1 MEEDGQDH
9 AQVEDDVLRQKEFRR
24 GGGIDLGQFMIQEP
38 ENESIVEEAV
48 LEKETDEAV
57 GEIASLFSS
66 EDDQT
71 NEPGAIK
78 RDGTVDEAAAPDSVT
93 DMAVHGER
101 RLGYGLLAG
110 MVLVWS
116 VLGWVVGTALPP
128 LLGGPLLIIMGL
140 SGLWAGEKWIPNPTM
155 HLLGVTWVI
164 ISMKILYGF
173 ALDVHHWGWL
183 DASPLGADLSLGIF
197 LLTLIGFN
205 ILIAQRHDDDA
216 IAAQA
221 TLVLL
226 ALGSAT
232 GALYDE
238 LGVAGMILLG
248 TLSMHGLA
256 LHRKSGN
263 LASLG
268 IAVSYLWIGLHAFS
282 NDWTIASIKIV
293 SFDDD
298 LLLFMLMFAVTATNA
313 VMATQFHKADN
324 WFSAAAKALGLGK
337 PGLWAI
343 SVGLGMIGAL
353 LSIAANRDETGYAL
367 AQLLLLMSAF
377 GGSYLAV
384 RGVEW
389 KRLAPFILF
398 PAPFLLILVILLNLE
413 VFTINIANLNAYSIY
428 AILTALLTSVA
439 LLRNQ
444 QAVSDHVL
452 WIGGIIIVILLTI
465 LIPAENDG
473 WRLLA
478 SQATVWLGLA
488 WLGVQRQSPSIS
500 GVAVLMPWV
509 WLLMFATD
517 VESRMFSNDFIPVI
531 LDEQHVATWML
542 LLIVQ
547 QLYVNLSQ
555 GQATLNL
562 AGRLAGLSELGAR
575 ARDSGL
581 LQLWN
586 LSFVLSL
593 VSVWGITRVGG
604 MPAWGL
610 IGIMAAILVFHGTLV
625 ALGQHRGQPRTML
638 IAWSIFALHFGW
650 KFGHTSMF
658 AATMVAGCSL
668 MLVHTDRF
676 LSDKD
681 NAKRNQTNSIVT
693 YQLLVMSALLAIP
706 ALRND
711 ASLELTNADWFPQ
724 DGQDAIMMGII
735 SLGTL
740 FHYLSRV
747 TKMDKLLPPTLA
759 TVAMIGLML
768 FSGTALELQLLTIMA
783 LLSFVGSGA
792 YLAFQGEWR
801 SGMRSVARRDERL
814 REIEAKQRTQIAY
827 NQTSEVTGVEFIDP
841 KMIEL
846 AEKQKKRAKRAGSL
860 GEMDLELGDIQH
872 RPSIVLSFIGVTI
885 FAATF
890 FAYLSGSGM
899 IALLLMGGMS
909 FLFISLA
916 RLRADSLNL
925 RLVDV
930 LGVEIPIAVTMA
942 GLVLVH
948 LASRMTQGTVFLDD
962 QFDLLILLSGLVALA
977 GFALVGRNDLGVRI
991 PNVLDMVVGLLVID
1005 RLFGV
1010 LAGGELPIPTLTN
1023 PLEFD
1028 EMSWMVPVI
1037 GNEVLLIGAALLWN
1051 WVERERQKRNLQDHR
1066 GALGRI
1072 SYGLSIL
1079 LLSFGPAALVALTL
1093 MFLRG
1098 WEWKQPAVLM
1108 VGFIVL
1114 PVALNELVWWVEDEF
1129 SLTLFE
1135 MWMSS
1140 VAIGTLGLVAGG
1152 VATYTN
1158 QGLWISASLW
1168 VAQVL
1173 FIVTGLLSPSLLLF
1187 VLLTLAMSTTS
1198 WVIGVLTLRRGW
1210 RIVGFLNLVL
1220 AWVVASV
1227 LIFQGMTSLAAL
1239 ALLLATATL
1248 LAIITYLTQSRDE
1261 LLASQ

>member
-9 AQVEDDVLRQKEFRR
+9 DPVEDDVLRQKEFRR

-38 ENESIVEEAV
+38 EIKDVVEDAV
-48 LEKETDEAV
+48 PEKETDEAV

-66 EDDQT
+66 EDEQTDQ
-71 NEPGAIK
+71 PGAIK

-128 LLGGPLLIIMGL
+128 FLGGPLLIIMGL

-197 LLTLIGFN
+197 LLALIGFN

-282 NDWTIASIKIV
+282 NDWTIASIEIV

-324 WFSAAAKALGLGK
+324 WFSAAANALGLGK

-413 VFTINIANLNAYSIY
+413 VFTINIANLSAYSIY
-428 AILTALLTSVA
+428 AILTALLTSIA

-452 WIGGIIIVILLTI
+452 WMGGIIVVILLTI
-465 LIPAENDG
+465 LIPAETDG
-473 WRLLA
+473 WRLLV

-517 VESRMFSNDFIPVI
+517 VESRMFSNDFIPVV
-531 LDEQHVATWML
+531 LDEQHVAAWML

-610 IGIMAAILVFHGTLV
+610 IGIMASVLVFHGTLV

-638 IAWSIFALHFGW
+638 VAWSIFALHFGW

-711 ASLELTNADWFPQ
+711 ASLELTNAEWFPQ
-724 DGQDAIMMGII
+724 DGQDAMMMGFI

-768 FSGTALELQLLTIMA
+768 FSGTTLELQLLTIMA

-827 NQTSEVTGVEFIDP
+827 NQTSEETGVQFIDP

-846 AEKQKKRAKRAGSL
+846 AEKQKKRAKRAGST

-885 FAATF
+885 FASTF

-948 LASRMTQGTVFLDD
+948 LASRMTQGSVFLDE
-962 QFDLLILLSGLVALA
+962 QFDLLILISGLVALA

-991 PNVLDMVVGLLVID
+991 PNVLDMIVGLLVID

-1079 LLSFGPAALVALTL
+1079 LLSFGPAALLALTL

-1114 PVALNELVWWVEDEF
+1114 PIALNELVWWVEDEF

-1140 VAIGTLGLVAGG
+1140 VAIGALGLVAGG
-1152 VATYTN
+1152 LATYSN
-1158 QGLWISASLW
+1158 QGLWVSASLW

-1220 AWVVASV
+1220 AWIVASV

-1239 ALLLATATL
+1239 ALLLATAAL

>member
-1 MEEDGQDH
+1 MEERGSDH
-9 AQVEDDVLRQKEFRR
+9 DNVEDDVLRQKEFRR
-24 GGGIDLGQFMIQEP
+24 GGGIDLGQFMIRDDEEQPKNDISAPEP
-38 ENESIVEEAV
+38 EQDQAI
-48 LEKETDEAV
+48 
-57 GEIASLFSS
+57 GEIASIFQG
-66 EDDQT
+66 EDEQPG
-71 NEPGAIK
+71 EPGAIK
-78 RDGTVDEAAAPDSVT
+78 RDGTVAEASAPDSVT
-93 DMAVHGER
+93 DIAVHGER

-128 LLGGPLLIIMGL
+128 MIGGPLLIIMGL
-140 SGLWAGEKWIPNPTM
+140 SGLWAGEKWIPNPAM

-197 LLTLIGFN
+197 LLSLIGFN

-238 LGVAGMILLG
+238 IGVAGMILLG
-248 TLSMHGLA
+248 TWSMHGLA
-256 LHRKSGN
+256 LHRQSGN

-282 NDWTIASIKIV
+282 DGWVIASIEIV
-293 SFDDD
+293 SFEDD

-313 VMATQFHKADN
+313 VIATQFHKADN
-324 WFSAAAKALGLGK
+324 WFSAAAQGLGLGK

-389 KRLAPFILF
+389 KRLAPFILL

-413 VFTINIANLNAYSIY
+413 VFTIDVANLSGYSIY
-428 AILTALLTSVA
+428 AILTSIFTSIA

-465 LIPAENDG
+465 LIPAEIDG
-473 WRLLA
+473 WRLLVA
-478 SQATVWLGLA
+478 QATVWLGLA

-517 VESRMFSNDFIPVI
+517 VESRMFSNDFIPVV
-531 LDEQHVATWML
+531 LNEQHVAAWML

-586 LSFVLSL
+586 LSFILSL
-593 VSVWGITRVGG
+593 ISVWSITRVGG
-604 MPAWGL
+604 LPAWGL
-610 IGIMAAILVFHGTLV
+610 VGVMAAVLIFHGTLV

-658 AATMVAGCSL
+658 AATIVAGCSL
-668 MLVHTDRF
+668 LLAHTDRF
-676 LSDKD
+676 LEDKHE
-681 NAKRNQTNSIVT
+681 AKRNQTNSIVT
-693 YQLLVMSALLAIP
+693 LQLFVMSGLLAVP
-706 ALRND
+706 ALRD
-711 ASLELTNADWFPQ
+711 EASLELTNAAWFPSVT
-724 DGQDAIMMGII
+724 QDAIMMGII

-740 FHYLSRV
+740 LHYLRRV

-759 TVAMIGLML
+759 TVTMVGMML
-768 FSGTALELQLLTIMA
+768 FTGVSLEIQLLTTMA

-792 YLAFQGEWR
+792 YLAIQGEWR
-801 SGMRSVARRDERL
+801 SGLRSVARRDERIQEL
-814 REIEAKQRTQIAY
+814 ESKQRVQVAY
-827 NQTSEVTGVEFIDP
+827 NQVAEETGVQFIDP
-841 KMIEL
+841 TMIEL
-846 AEKQKKRAKRAGSL
+846 AEKQKKRSKRAGST

-872 RPSIVLSFIGVTI
+872 RPSIVLSFLAVTI
-885 FAATF
+885 VASMF
-890 FAYLSGSGM
+890 FAYATGSGLV
-899 IALLLMGGMS
+899 ALLLTGGMS

-916 RLRADSLNL
+916 RMRADSLQL

-930 LGVEIPIAVTMA
+930 LGVEIPIAITMA

-948 LASRMTQGTVFLDD
+948 LASRMTQGSVFLDD
-962 QFDLLILLSGLVALA
+962 QYDLLVLLVGLVVI
-977 GFALVGRNDLGVRI
+977 GSFGLVGRDDLGVRI
-991 PNVLDMVVGLLVID
+991 PNVLDMIVGLLVLD
-1005 RLFGV
+1005 RIVGV
-1010 LAGGELPIPTLTN
+1010 LAGGEVPIPTVTN
-1023 PLEFD
+1023 PLEFS
-1028 EMSWMVPVI
+1028 ELSWRVPVI
-1037 GNEVLLIGAALLWN
+1037 GNELLLILAALLWN
-1051 WVERERQKRNLQDHR
+1051 WVERERQKRGLQDHR

-1072 SYGLSIL
+1072 AYGVSIL
-1079 LLSFGPAALVALTL
+1079 LLSFGPAALLALTL

-1108 VGFIVL
+1108 IGFIVL
-1114 PVALNELVWWVEDEF
+1114 PVAMNELTWWVEIEL
-1129 SLTLFE
+1129 SITLFE
-1135 MWMSS
+1135 LWMSCIAVGS
-1140 VAIGTLGLVAGG
+1140 LGLIAGAI
-1152 VATYTN
+1152 ATYTN
-1158 QGLWISASLW
+1158 QGLWISSSLW

-1173 FIVTGLLSPSLLLF
+1173 FIVTGVLSPSLLLF
-1187 VLLTLAMSTTS
+1187 VLITLAMSTTS
-1198 WVIGVLTLRRGW
+1198 WVIGVFTLRRGW

-1220 AWVVASV
+1220 AWIVASV
-1227 LIFQGMTSLAAL
+1227 LIYQGMTALAGL

>member
-1 MEEDGQDH
+1 MDEDVTSHDS
-9 AQVEDDVLRQKEFRR
+9 VEDDVLRQKEFRR
-24 GGGIDLGQFMIQEP
+24 GSGIDLGQFMIQEP
-38 ENESIVEEAV
+38 DENFDEEQV
-48 LEKETDEAV
+48 VIEKETDEAV
-57 GEIASLFSS
+57 GEVASLFSADGEQS
-66 EDDQT
+66 
-71 NEPGAIK
+71 NEAGAIK
-78 RDGTVDEAAAPDSVT
+78 RDGTVEKAAAPDSVT

-101 RLGYGLLAG
+101 RLGFGLLAG

-116 VLGWVVGTALPP
+116 ILGWVVGTALPP

-183 DASPLGADLSLGIF
+183 DSSPLGADLSLGIF

-205 ILIAQRHDDDA
+205 ILIAQRHNDDA

-238 LGVAGMILLG
+238 IGVAGMILLG

-256 LHRKSGN
+256 LHRQSGN

-282 NDWTIASIKIV
+282 NEWTIANIEIV

-313 VMATQFHKADN
+313 IIATQFHKADN
-324 WFSAAAKALGLGK
+324 WFSAGAEALGLGK

-384 RGVEW
+384 RGVALR
-389 KRLAPFILF
+389 RLAPFILF
-398 PAPFLLILVILLNLE
+398 PAPFLLVLVILFNLE
-413 VFTINIANLNAYSIY
+413 VVTIDVANLSGYSIY
-428 AILTALLTSVA
+428 AILTAILTSVA
-439 LLRNQ
+439 LLQNQ

-452 WIGGIIIVILLTI
+452 WIGGIIIVLLLTL
-465 LIPAENDG
+465 LIPAESEG

-478 SQATVWLGLA
+478 SQAAVWLGLA
-488 WLGVQRQSPSIS
+488 WLGVQRKSPSIS

-517 VESRMFSNDFIPVI
+517 VESRMFSNDFIPVT
-531 LDEQHVATWML
+531 LDEQHVAAWML

-547 QLYVNLSQ
+547 QIYVNLSQ

-586 LSFVLSL
+586 LSFILSL
-593 VSVWGITRVGG
+593 LSIWGITRVDG

-610 IGIMAAILVFHGTLV
+610 LGVMAAILLFHGSLV
-625 ALGQHRGQPRTML
+625 AMGQHRGQPRTML

-650 KFGHTSMF
+650 KFGHTSIF

-668 MLVHTDRF
+668 MLAHTDRF
-676 LSDKD
+676 LDDKND
-681 NAKRNQTNSIVT
+681 VKRNQTNSIVT
-693 YQLLVMSALLAIP
+693 FQLLVMSALLVIP
-706 ALRND
+706 ALRNE

-724 DGQDAIMMGII
+724 NGQDAMMMGLI

-747 TKMDKLLPPTLA
+747 TKMDKLLPPTLS
-759 TVAMIGLML
+759 TVAMIAMML
-768 FSGTALELQLLTIMA
+768 YSGVALELQFLTTMA
-783 LLSFVGSGA
+783 LVSFVGSGA

-801 SGMRSVARRDERL
+801 SGLRSVARRDERL
-814 REIEAKQRTQIAY
+814 KEIEAKQRVQIAY
-827 NQTSEVTGVEFIDP
+827 NQTSEETGVQFIDP
-841 KMIEL
+841 QMIEL
-846 AEKQKKRAKRAGSL
+846 AEKQKKRAKRSGST

-872 RPSIVLSFIGVTI
+872 RPTIVLSFLGVTI
-885 FAATF
+885 FASIF
-890 FAYLSGSGM
+890 FAYMSGSGLL
-899 IALLLMGGMS
+899 ALLLMGGMS

-930 LGVEIPIAVTMA
+930 LGVEITIAVTMA

-948 LASRMTQGTVFLDD
+948 LAARMTQGTVFLSE
-962 QFDLLILLSGLVALA
+962 QYDLLALIGALVAI
-977 GFALVGRNDLGVRI
+977 GSFALVGRDDLGVRI
-991 PNVLDMVVGLLVID
+991 PNVLDMVIGLLVVD

-1010 LAGGELPIPTLTN
+1010 LAGGELPIPTMTN
-1023 PLEFD
+1023 PFEFNNL
-1028 EMSWMVPVI
+1028 SWTVPIV
-1037 GNEVLLIGAALLWN
+1037 GNEILLIIAALLWD
-1051 WVERERQKRNLQDHR
+1051 WVERERQKRSLQDHR

-1079 LLSFGPAALVALTL
+1079 LLSFGPAALLGLTL
-1093 MFLRG
+1093 MVLRG

-1108 VGFIVL
+1108 IGFIVL
-1114 PVALNELVWWVEDEF
+1114 PVALNELVWWIELEF
-1129 SLTLFE
+1129 EIPLFK

-1140 VAIGTLGLVAGG
+1140 VAIGCMGLIAGAM
-1152 VATYTN
+1152 ATYRD
-1158 QGLWISASLW
+1158 QGLWISAALW

-1173 FIVTGLLSPSLLLF
+1173 FIISGVLSPSLLLF
-1187 VLLTLAMSTTS
+1187 VLLILAMSTTS

-1220 AWVVASV
+1220 AWIVASV
-1227 LIFQGMTSLAAL
+1227 LIYQGMSSIAAL
-1239 ALLLATATL
+1239 ALLLATAAL
-1248 LAIITYLTQSRDE
+1248 LAIVTYLTQSRDQ

>member
-1 MEEDGQDH
+1 MEDDVPDH
-9 AQVEDDVLRQKEFRR
+9 DSVEDDVLRQKEFRR
-24 GGGIDLGQFMIQEP
+24 GSGIDLGQFMIQDHE
-38 ENESIVEEAV
+38 EVEEETSV
-48 LEKETDEAV
+48 EIQETDAAV
-57 GEIASLFSS
+57 GEIASLFSGKDEQS
-66 EDDQT
+66 

-78 RDGTVDEAAAPDSVT
+78 RDGTVEEAAAPDSVT

-101 RLGYGLLAG
+101 RLGFGLLAG

-128 LLGGPLLIIMGL
+128 FLGGPLLIIMGL

-183 DASPLGADLSLGIF
+183 DTSPLGADLSLGIF

-205 ILIAQRHDDDA
+205 VLIAQRHNDDA

-238 LGVAGMILLG
+238 IGVAGMILLG

-256 LHRKSGN
+256 LHRQSGN

-282 NDWTIASIKIV
+282 NEWSIANIEIV

-313 VMATQFHKADN
+313 VIATQFHKADN

-413 VFTINIANLNAYSIY
+413 VLTVDVANLSGYSIY
-428 AILTALLTSVA
+428 AILTAILTSVA

-452 WIGGIIIVILLTI
+452 WVGGVVVVVLLTI
-465 LIPAENDG
+465 LIPAESDG
-473 WRLLA
+473 WRLLV
-478 SQATVWLGLA
+478 SQALVWLGLA

-517 VESRMFSNDFIPVI
+517 VESRMFSNDFIPVA
-531 LDEQHVATWML
+531 LDEQHVAAWML

-593 VSVWGITRVGG
+593 ISVWGIARVDGL
-604 MPAWGL
+604 PAWGL
-610 IGIMAAILVFHGTLV
+610 LGVMAAILIFHGTLV
-625 ALGQHRGQPRTML
+625 ALGQHRGQPRTTL
-638 IAWSIFALHFGW
+638 VAWSIFGLHFGW
-650 KFGHTSMF
+650 KFGHTSIF
-658 AATMVAGCSL
+658 AATLVAGCSL

-676 LSDKD
+676 LEDK
-681 NAKRNQTNSIVT
+681 NNVKRNQTNSIVT
-693 YQLLVMSALLAIP
+693 LQLLVMSTLLAIP
-706 ALRND
+706 ALRNE
-711 ASLELTNADWFPQ
+711 ASLELTNSDWFPQ
-724 DGQDAIMMGII
+724 GGQDAMMMGFI

-740 FHYLSRV
+740 FHYMSRV

-759 TVAMIGLML
+759 TVAMIGMML
-768 FSGTALELQLLTIMA
+768 FSGVTLELQLLTTMA
-783 LLSFVGSGA
+783 LVSFVASGA
-792 YLAFQGEWR
+792 YLAVQGEWR
-801 SGMRSVARRDERL
+801 AGLRSVARRDERIQ
-814 REIEAKQRTQIAY
+814 EIAAKQRVQIAY
-827 NQTSEVTGVEFIDP
+827 NQTAEETGVQFIDP
-841 KMIEL
+841 TMIEL
-846 AEKQKKRAKRAGSL
+846 AEKQKKRAKRTGTT
-860 GEMDLELGDIQH
+860 GQMDLELGDIQH
-872 RPSIVLSFIGVTI
+872 RPSIVLSFLGVTI
-885 FAATF
+885 FASVF
-890 FAYLSGSGM
+890 FAYLSGSG
-899 IALLLMGGMS
+899 ILALLLMGGIS

-930 LGVEIPIAVTMA
+930 LGVEIPIAIAMA

-948 LASRMTQGTVFLDD
+948 LASRMTQGTVFLEE
-962 QFDLLILLSGLVALA
+962 QYDLLTLLAALVAM
-977 GFALVGRNDLGVRI
+977 GSFALVGRDDLGVRI

-1023 PLEFD
+1023 PLEFYD
-1028 EMSWMVPVI
+1028 LAWTIPVF
-1037 GNEVLLIGAALLWN
+1037 GNELLLVLAALLWD
-1051 WVERERQKRNLQDHR
+1051 WVERERQKRGLQDHR

-1072 SYGLSIL
+1072 SYALSIL
-1079 LLSFGPAALVALTL
+1079 ILSFGPAALLALTL
-1093 MFLRG
+1093 MLLRG

-1108 VGFIVL
+1108 IGFIVL
-1114 PVALNELVWWVEDEF
+1114 PLALNETVWWIEQEF

-1135 MWMSS
+1135 VWMSS
-1140 VAIGTLGLVAGG
+1140 IAIGLIGLLAGG
-1152 VATYTN
+1152 VATYTD

-1173 FIVTGLLSPSLLLF
+1173 FIITGVLSPSLLLF

-1220 AWVVASV
+1220 AWIVASV
-1227 LIFQGMTSLAAL
+1227 LIYQGMTSMAAL

>member
-9 AQVEDDVLRQKEFRR
+9 DSVEDDVLRQKEFRR

-38 ENESIVEEAV
+38 ENDDIVKETAP
-48 LEKETDEAV
+48 EKETDEAV
-57 GEIASLFSS
+57 GEIASLFNS
-66 EDDQT
+66 EDEQT
-71 NEPGAIK
+71 DEPGTIR

-93 DMAVHGER
+93 DVAVHGER

-128 LLGGPLLIIMGL
+128 FLGGPLLIIMGL

-197 LLTLIGFN
+197 LLVLIGFN

-238 LGVAGMILLG
+238 LGVSGMILLG

-282 NDWTIASIKIV
+282 NDWTIVSIEIV

-413 VFTINIANLNAYSIY
+413 VFTINIANLSAYSIY

-452 WIGGIIIVILLTI
+452 WMGGIIIVILLTI
-465 LIPAENDG
+465 LIPAESDG

-478 SQATVWLGLA
+478 SQAMVWLGLA

-517 VESRMFSNDFIPVI
+517 VESRMFSNDFIPVV
-531 LDEQHVATWML
+531 LDEEHVAAWML

-586 LSFVLSL
+586 LSFILSL
-593 VSVWGITRVGG
+593 VSVWGITRVEG

-638 IAWSIFALHFGW
+638 VAWSIFALHFGW

-706 ALRND
+706 ALRNN

-724 DGQDAIMMGII
+724 DGQDAMMMGFI

-747 TKMDKLLPPTLA
+747 TKMDRLLPPTLA

-827 NQTSEVTGVEFIDP
+827 NQTSEVTGVQFIDP

-846 AEKQKKRAKRAGSL
+846 AEKQKKRAKRAGTT

-872 RPSIVLSFIGVTI
+872 HPSIVLSFIGVTI
-885 FAATF
+885 FASTF
-890 FAYLSGSGM
+890 FAYLSGTGM
-899 IALLLMGGMS
+899 LALLLMGGIS

-925 RLVDV
+925 RLVDA

-948 LASRMTQGTVFLDD
+948 LASRMTQGTVFLDE
-962 QFDLLILLSGLVALA
+962 QFDLLILISGLVALA

-991 PNVLDMVVGLLVID
+991 PNVLDMVVGLLVIN

-1037 GNEVLLIGAALLWN
+1037 GNEVLLIGAALLWD
-1051 WVERERQKRNLQDHR
+1051 WVERERQRRNLQDHR

-1140 VAIGTLGLVAGG
+1140 VAIGTLGLVSGG

-1158 QGLWISASLW
+1158 QGLWVSASLW

-1220 AWVVASV
+1220 AWIVASV

>member
-9 AQVEDDVLRQKEFRR
+9 DSVEDDVLRQKEFRR
-24 GGGIDLGQFMIQEP
+24 GGGIDLGQFMIQEL
-38 ENESIVEEAV
+38 ENEVIVEEAV
-48 LEKETDEAV
+48 PEKETDEAV
-57 GEIASLFSS
+57 GEIAALFSS
-66 EDDQT
+66 EDEQT
-71 NEPGAIK
+71 VEPGAIK

-128 LLGGPLLIIMGL
+128 FLGGPLLIIMGL

-197 LLTLIGFN
+197 LLVLIGFN

-232 GALYDE
+232 GALYDD

-282 NDWTIASIKIV
+282 NDWTIVSIEIV

-398 PAPFLLILVILLNLE
+398 PAPFLLILVILLNQE
-413 VFTINIANLNAYSIY
+413 VFTVDIANLSAYSIY
-428 AILTALLTSVA
+428 AILTALLTSIA

-452 WIGGIIIVILLTI
+452 WMGGIIIVILLTI
-465 LIPAENDG
+465 LIPAETDG
-473 WRLLA
+473 WRLLT

-517 VESRMFSNDFIPVI
+517 VESRMFSNDFIPVV
-531 LDEQHVATWML
+531 LDEQHVAAWML

-638 IAWSIFALHFGW
+638 VAWSIFALHFGW

-676 LSDKD
+676 LSDRD

-711 ASLELTNADWFPQ
+711 ASLVLTNADWFPQ
-724 DGQDAIMMGII
+724 DGQDAMMVGLI

-827 NQTSEVTGVEFIDP
+827 NQTSEQTGVQFIDP

-846 AEKQKKRAKRAGSL
+846 AEKQKKRAKRAGST

-885 FAATF
+885 FASTS

-948 LASRMTQGTVFLDD
+948 LASRVTQGTVFLNE
-962 QFDLLILLSGLVALA
+962 QFDLLTLISGLVALA

-1028 EMSWMVPVI
+1028 EMAWMVPVI

-1072 SYGLSIL
+1072 SFGLSIL
-1079 LLSFGPAALVALTL
+1079 LLSFGPAAMVALTL

-1108 VGFIVL
+1108 IGFIVL
-1114 PVALNELVWWVEDEF
+1114 PVAFNELVWWVEDEF

-1140 VAIGTLGLVAGG
+1140 VAIGTLGLIAGG

-1158 QGLWISASLW
+1158 QGLWVSASLW

-1210 RIVGFLNLVL
+1210 RIVGFFNLVL
-1220 AWVVASV
+1220 AWIVASV
-1227 LIFQGMTSLAAL
+1227 LIFQGMTSFAAL
-1239 ALLLATATL
+1239 ALLLATAAL

>member
-9 AQVEDDVLRQKEFRR
+9 DSVEDDVLRQKEFRR

-38 ENESIVEEAV
+38 ENEDIVEEAV
-48 LEKETDEAV
+48 PEKETDEAV

-66 EDDQT
+66 EDEQT
-71 NEPGAIK
+71 DEPGAIK

-128 LLGGPLLIIMGL
+128 FLGGPLLIIMGL

-197 LLTLIGFN
+197 LLVLIGFN

-282 NDWTIASIKIV
+282 NDWTIVSIQIV

-413 VFTINIANLNAYSIY
+413 VFTINIANLSAYSIY

-452 WIGGIIIVILLTI
+452 WMGGIIIVILLTI
-465 LIPAENDG
+465 LIPAETDG

-517 VESRMFSNDFIPVI
+517 VESRMFSNDFIPVV

-638 IAWSIFALHFGW
+638 VAWSIFALHFGW

-724 DGQDAIMMGII
+724 EGQDAMMMGFI

-827 NQTSEVTGVEFIDP
+827 NQTSEVTGVQFIDP

-846 AEKQKKRAKRAGSL
+846 AEKQKKRAKRAGTT

-899 IALLLMGGMS
+899 LALLLMGGMS

-925 RLVDV
+925 D
-930 LGVEIPIAVTMA
+930 
-942 GLVLVH
+942 
-948 LASRMTQGTVFLDD
+948 
-962 QFDLLILLSGLVALA
+962 
-977 GFALVGRNDLGVRI
+977 
-991 PNVLDMVVGLLVID
+991 
-1005 RLFGV
+1005 
-1010 LAGGELPIPTLTN
+1010 
-1023 PLEFD
+1023 
-1028 EMSWMVPVI
+1028 
-1037 GNEVLLIGAALLWN
+1037 
-1051 WVERERQKRNLQDHR
+1051 
-1066 GALGRI
+1066 
-1072 SYGLSIL
+1072 
-1079 LLSFGPAALVALTL
+1079 
-1093 MFLRG
+1093 
-1098 WEWKQPAVLM
+1098 
-1108 VGFIVL
+1108 
-1114 PVALNELVWWVEDEF
+1114 
-1129 SLTLFE
+1129 
-1135 MWMSS
+1135 
-1140 VAIGTLGLVAGG
+1140 
-1152 VATYTN
+1152 
-1158 QGLWISASLW
+1158 
-1168 VAQVL
+1168 
-1173 FIVTGLLSPSLLLF
+1173 
-1187 VLLTLAMSTTS
+1187 
-1198 WVIGVLTLRRGW
+1198 
-1210 RIVGFLNLVL
+1210 
-1220 AWVVASV
+1220 
-1227 LIFQGMTSLAAL
+1227 
-1239 ALLLATATL
+1239 
-1248 LAIITYLTQSRDE
+1248 
-1261 LLASQ
+1261 

>member
-1 MEEDGQDH
+1 MEDDVPDH
-9 AQVEDDVLRQKEFRR
+9 DSVEDDVLRQKEFRR
-24 GGGIDLGQFMIQEP
+24 GSGIDLGQFMIQDHE
-38 ENESIVEEAV
+38 EVEEETSV
-48 LEKETDEAV
+48 EVQETDAAV
-57 GEIASLFSS
+57 GEIASLFSGKTEQS
-66 EDDQT
+66 
-71 NEPGAIK
+71 NEPGVIK
-78 RDGTVDEAAAPDSVT
+78 RDGTVEEAAAPDSVT

-101 RLGYGLLAG
+101 RLGFGLLAG

-128 LLGGPLLIIMGL
+128 FLGGPLLIIMGF
-140 SGLWAGEKWIPNPTM
+140 SGLWVGEKWIPNPTM

-183 DASPLGADLSLGIF
+183 DTSPLGADLSLGIF

-205 ILIAQRHDDDA
+205 VVIAQRHDDDA

-238 LGVAGMILLG
+238 IGVAGMILLG

-256 LHRKSGN
+256 LHRQSGN

-282 NDWTIASIKIV
+282 NEWSIANIEIV

-313 VMATQFHKADN
+313 VIATQFHKADN

-413 VFTINIANLNAYSIY
+413 VLTIDVANLSGYSIY
-428 AILTALLTSVA
+428 AILTAILTSIA

-452 WIGGIIIVILLTI
+452 WVGGVVVVVLLTI
-465 LIPAENDG
+465 LIPAESNS
-473 WRLLA
+473 WRLLV
-478 SQATVWLGLA
+478 SQALVWLGLA

-517 VESRMFSNDFIPVI
+517 VESRMFSNDFIPVTF
-531 LDEQHVATWML
+531 DEQHVAAWML

-593 VSVWGITRVGG
+593 ISVWGIARVDGL
-604 MPAWGL
+604 PAWGL
-610 IGIMAAILVFHGTLV
+610 LGVMAAILIFHGTLV

-638 IAWSIFALHFGW
+638 VAWSIFGLHFGW
-650 KFGHTSMF
+650 KFGHTSIF
-658 AATMVAGCSL
+658 AATLVAGCSL

-676 LSDKD
+676 LEDK
-681 NAKRNQTNSIVT
+681 NNVKRNQTNSIVT
-693 YQLLVMSALLAIP
+693 LQLLVMSTLLAIP
-706 ALRND
+706 ALRNE
-711 ASLELTNADWFPQ
+711 ASLELTNSDWFPQ
-724 DGQDAIMMGII
+724 GGQDAMMMGFI

-740 FHYLSRV
+740 FHYMS
-747 TKMDKLLPPTLA
+747 
-759 TVAMIGLML
+759 
-768 FSGTALELQLLTIMA
+768 
-783 LLSFVGSGA
+783 
-792 YLAFQGEWR
+792 QGEWR
-801 SGMRSVARRDERL
+801 SGLRSVARRDERIQ
-814 REIEAKQRTQIAY
+814 EIAAKQRVQIAY
-827 NQTSEVTGVEFIDP
+827 NQTTEETGVQFIDP
-841 KMIEL
+841 TMIEL
-846 AEKQKKRAKRAGSL
+846 AEKQKKRAKRTGTT
-860 GEMDLELGDIQH
+860 GEMDLEIGDIQH
-872 RPSIVLSFIGVTI
+872 RPSIVLSFLGVTI
-885 FAATF
+885 FATVF
-890 FAYLSGSGM
+890 FAYLSGSG
-899 IALLLMGGMS
+899 ILALLLVGGIS

-930 LGVEIPIAVTMA
+930 LGVEIPIAIAMA

-948 LASRMTQGTVFLDD
+948 LASRMTQGTVFLEE
-962 QFDLLILLSGLVALA
+962 QYDLLTLLAALVAM
-977 GFALVGRNDLGVRI
+977 GSFALVGRDDLGVRI

-1023 PLEFD
+1023 PLEFYNLA
-1028 EMSWMVPVI
+1028 WTIPVF
-1037 GNEVLLIGAALLWN
+1037 GNEILLVLAALLWD
-1051 WVERERQKRNLQDHR
+1051 WVERERQRRGLQDHR

-1072 SYGLSIL
+1072 SYALSIL
-1079 LLSFGPAALVALTL
+1079 ILSFGPAALLGLTL
-1093 MFLRG
+1093 MLLRG

-1114 PVALNELVWWVEDEF
+1114 PLALNETVWWIEQEF
-1129 SLTLFE
+1129 NLTLFE
-1135 MWMSS
+1135 VWMSS
-1140 VAIGTLGLVAGG
+1140 IAIGLIGLLAGS
-1152 VATYTN
+1152 VATYTD

-1173 FIVTGLLSPSLLLF
+1173 FIITGVLSPSLLLF

-1220 AWVVASV
+1220 AWIVASV
-1227 LIFQGMTSLAAL
+1227 LIYQGMTSMAAL

>member
-1 MEEDGQDH
+1 MEEKASDH
-9 AQVEDDVLRQKEFRR
+9 DDVEDDVLRAKEFRR
-24 GGGIDLGQFMIQEP
+24 GGGIDLGQFMIQD
-38 ENESIVEEAV
+38 VEEEIEETEEV
-48 LEKETDEAV
+48 LEHDVDEAV
-57 GEIASLFSS
+57 GEMASFFQG
-66 EDDQT
+66 EDEQSNDAGSI
-71 NEPGAIK
+71 N
-78 RDGTVDEAAAPDSVT
+78 RDGTVDEASAPDSVT

-101 RLGYGLLAG
+101 RLGFGLLAG

-128 LLGGPLLIIMGL
+128 YLGGPLLIIMGL

-183 DASPLGADLSLGIF
+183 NDSPLGADLSLGIF
-197 LLTLIGFN
+197 LLLLIGFN

-238 LGVAGMILLG
+238 IGVAGMILLG
-248 TLSMHGLA
+248 TWSMHGLA
-256 LHRKSGN
+256 LLRKSGN

-282 NDWTIASIKIV
+282 NDWTIATIEIV

-313 VMATQFHKADN
+313 VIATQFHKADN

-398 PAPFLLILVILLNLE
+398 PAPFLLALVILLNLE
-413 VFTINIANLNAYSIY
+413 VFTIDIANLSGYSIY
-428 AILTALLTSVA
+428 AILTALFTSVA

-452 WIGGIIIVILLTI
+452 WIGGIVIVILLTI
-465 LIPAENDG
+465 LIPAETNG
-473 WRLLA
+473 WQLLA
-478 SQATVWLGLA
+478 SQAAVWIGLA
-488 WLGVQRQSPSIS
+488 WLGVQRRSPSIS

-517 VESRMFSNDFIPVI
+517 VESRMFSNDFIPVN
-531 LDEQHVATWML
+531 LDEQHVAIWML
-542 LLIVQ
+542 VLILQ
-547 QLYVNLSQ
+547 QLYVNLNQ
-555 GQATLNL
+555 GQSTLNL

-586 LSFVLSL
+586 LSFILSII
-593 VSVWGITRVGG
+593 SVWGITRVGG

-610 IGIMAAILVFHGTLV
+610 IGVMAAILIFHGTLV

-638 IAWSIFALHFGW
+638 VVWSIFAVQFGW

-658 AATMVAGCSL
+658 AASMVAGCSL
-668 MLVHTDRF
+668 MLAHTDQF
-676 LSDKD
+676 LEDK
-681 NAKRNQTNSIVT
+681 NITKRNQSNNIVT
-693 YQLLVMSALLAIP
+693 FQLLIMSALLVIP
-706 ALRND
+706 ALRDN
-711 ASLELTNADWFPQ
+711 ASLELTDADWFPQ
-724 DGQDAIMMGII
+724 ATQDAIMMGLIG
-735 SLGTL
+735 LGVL
-740 FHYLSRV
+740 FHFLRRV

-759 TVAMIGLML
+759 TVTMVGMML
-768 FSGTALELQLLTIMA
+768 FTGVTLEIELLTTLA

-792 YLAFQGEWR
+792 YLAVQGEWR
-801 SGMRSVARRDERL
+801 SGMRSVARREERMKA
-814 REIEAKQRTQIAY
+814 IEAKQQTQIAHE
-827 NQTSEVTGVEFIDP
+827 QTTNKTGLQLIDP
-841 KMIEL
+841 TMIEL
-846 AEKQKKRAKRAGSL
+846 AEKQKKRSKRAGST

-872 RPSIVLSFIGVTI
+872 RPSIVLSFLIVTI
-885 FAATF
+885 LTSVF
-890 FAYLSGSGM
+890 FAYFSGSGL

-916 RLRADSLNL
+916 RMRADSLKL
-925 RLVDV
+925 RLIDV
-930 LGVEIPIAVTMA
+930 LGVEIPIAIAMA

-948 LASRMTQGTVFLDD
+948 IAARMTQGTILLVE
-962 QFDLLILLSGLVALA
+962 QYDLLALIIALLAL
-977 GFALVGRNDLGVRI
+977 GSFALVGRNDLGVRI
-991 PNVLDMVVGLLVID
+991 PNILDMVVGLLVLD
-1005 RLFGV
+1005 RIIGV
-1010 LAGGELPIPTLTN
+1010 LAGGEVPVPTLTN
-1023 PLEFD
+1023 PFEFNHA
-1028 EMSWMVPVI
+1028 SWMIPVI
-1037 GNEVLLIGAALLWN
+1037 TNEVVLIIAALLWN
-1051 WVERERQKRNLQDHR
+1051 WVERERQNRGLQDHR

-1072 SYGLSIL
+1072 AYAVSIL
-1079 LLSFGPAALVALTL
+1079 LLSFGPAALLALTL
-1093 MFLRG
+1093 MVRRG

-1114 PVALNELVWWVEDEF
+1114 PIALNELVWWIESEY
-1129 SLTLFE
+1129 SIPLFE
-1135 MWMSS
+1135 VWMSS
-1140 VAIGTLGLVAGG
+1140 MVVGSLGLVAAGI
-1152 VATYTN
+1152 ATYTER
-1158 QGLWISASLW
+1158 GLWISASLW

-1173 FIVTGLLSPSLLLF
+1173 FVFSGILSPSLLLF
-1187 VLLTLAMSTTS
+1187 VLLILAMSTTS

-1210 RIVGFLNLVL
+1210 RIVGFLNLIV
-1220 AWVVASV
+1220 AWIVASV
-1227 LIFQGMTSLAAL
+1227 LIYQGMTALAAL
-1239 ALLLATATL
+1239 ALLLATAVL

>member
-9 AQVEDDVLRQKEFRR
+9 DSVEDDVLRQKEFRR
-24 GGGIDLGQFMIQEP
+24 GGGIDLGQFMIQEL
-38 ENESIVEEAV
+38 ENEVIVEEAV
-48 LEKETDEAV
+48 PEKETDEAV
-57 GEIASLFSS
+57 GEIAALFSS
-66 EDDQT
+66 EDEQT
-71 NEPGAIK
+71 VEPGAIK

-128 LLGGPLLIIMGL
+128 FLGGPLLIIMGL

-197 LLTLIGFN
+197 LLVLIGFN

-232 GALYDE
+232 GALYDD

-282 NDWTIASIKIV
+282 NDWTIVSIEIV

-398 PAPFLLILVILLNLE
+398 PAPFLLILVILLNQE
-413 VFTINIANLNAYSIY
+413 VFTVDIANLSAYSIY
-428 AILTALLTSVA
+428 AILTALLTSIA

-452 WIGGIIIVILLTI
+452 WMGGIIIVILLTI
-465 LIPAENDG
+465 LIPAETDG
-473 WRLLA
+473 WRLLT

-517 VESRMFSNDFIPVI
+517 VESRMFSNDFIPVV
-531 LDEQHVATWML
+531 LDEQHVAAWML

-638 IAWSIFALHFGW
+638 VAWSIFALHFGW

-676 LSDKD
+676 LSDRD

-711 ASLELTNADWFPQ
+711 ASLVLTNADWFPQ
-724 DGQDAIMMGII
+724 DGQDAMMVGLI

-827 NQTSEVTGVEFIDP
+827 NQTSEQTGVQFIDP

-846 AEKQKKRAKRAGSL
+846 AEKQKKRAKRAGST

-885 FAATF
+885 FASTS

-948 LASRMTQGTVFLDD
+948 LASRMTQGTVFLNE
-962 QFDLLILLSGLVALA
+962 QFDLLTLISGLVALA

-1028 EMSWMVPVI
+1028 EMAWMVPVI

-1072 SYGLSIL
+1072 SFGLSIL
-1079 LLSFGPAALVALTL
+1079 LLSFGPAAMVALTL

-1108 VGFIVL
+1108 IGFIVL
-1114 PVALNELVWWVEDEF
+1114 PVAFNELVWWVEDEF

-1140 VAIGTLGLVAGG
+1140 VAIGTLGLIAGG

-1158 QGLWISASLW
+1158 QGLWVSASLW

-1210 RIVGFLNLVL
+1210 RIVGFFNLVL
-1220 AWVVASV
+1220 AWIVASV
-1227 LIFQGMTSLAAL
+1227 LIFQGMTSFAAL
-1239 ALLLATATL
+1239 ALLLATAAL

>member
-1 MEEDGQDH
+1 MEERGSDH
-9 AQVEDDVLRQKEFRR
+9 DNVEDDVLRQKEFRR
-24 GGGIDLGQFMIQEP
+24 GGGIDLGQFMIRDDEEQA
-38 ENESIVEEAV
+38 ENEVSAPAPEQDQAI
-48 LEKETDEAV
+48 
-57 GEIASLFSS
+57 GEIASIFQG
-66 EDDQT
+66 EDEQPD
-71 NEPGAIK
+71 EPGAIK
-78 RDGTVDEAAAPDSVT
+78 RDGTVAEASAPDSVT
-93 DMAVHGER
+93 DIAVHGER

-128 LLGGPLLIIMGL
+128 MIGGPLLIIMGL
-140 SGLWAGEKWIPNPTM
+140 SGLWAGEKWIPNPAM

-197 LLTLIGFN
+197 LLSLIGFN

-216 IAAQA
+216 VAAQA

-238 LGVAGMILLG
+238 IGVAGMILLG
-248 TLSMHGLA
+248 TWSMHGLA
-256 LHRKSGN
+256 LHRQSGN

-282 NDWTIASIKIV
+282 DGWVIASIEIV
-293 SFDDD
+293 SFEDD

-313 VMATQFHKADN
+313 VIATQFHKADN
-324 WFSAAAKALGLGK
+324 WFSAAAQGLGLGK

-389 KRLAPFILF
+389 KRLAPFILL

-413 VFTINIANLNAYSIY
+413 VFTIDVANLSGYSIY
-428 AILTALLTSVA
+428 AILTSIFTSIA

-465 LIPAENDG
+465 LIPAETDG
-473 WRLLA
+473 WRLLVA
-478 SQATVWLGLA
+478 QATVWLGLA
-488 WLGVQRQSPSIS
+488 WLGVQRRSPSIS

-517 VESRMFSNDFIPVI
+517 VESRMFSNDFIPVV
-531 LDEQHVATWML
+531 LNEQHVAAWML

-586 LSFVLSL
+586 LSFILSL
-593 VSVWGITRVGG
+593 ISVWSITRVGG
-604 MPAWGL
+604 LPAWGL
-610 IGIMAAILVFHGTLV
+610 VGVMAAVLIFHGTLV

-668 MLVHTDRF
+668 LLAHTDRF
-676 LSDKD
+676 LEDKHE
-681 NAKRNQTNSIVT
+681 AKRNQTNSIVT
-693 YQLLVMSALLAIP
+693 LQLLVMSGLLAVP
-706 ALRND
+706 ALRD
-711 ASLELTNADWFPQ
+711 EASLELTNATWFPSVT
-724 DGQDAIMMGII
+724 QDAMMMGFI

-740 FHYLSRV
+740 LHYLRRV

-759 TVAMIGLML
+759 TVTMVGMML
-768 FSGTALELQLLTIMA
+768 FTGVSLEIQLLTTMA

-792 YLAFQGEWR
+792 YLAIQGEWR
-801 SGMRSVARRDERL
+801 SGLRSVARRDERIQEL
-814 REIEAKQRTQIAY
+814 ESKQRVQVAY
-827 NQTSEVTGVEFIDP
+827 NQVAEETGVQFIDP
-841 KMIEL
+841 TMIEL
-846 AEKQKKRAKRAGSL
+846 AEKQKKRSKRAGST

-872 RPSIVLSFIGVTI
+872 RPSIVLSFLAVTI
-885 FAATF
+885 VASMF
-890 FAYLSGSGM
+890 FAYATGSGLV
-899 IALLLMGGMS
+899 ALLLTGGMS

-916 RLRADSLNL
+916 RMRADSLQL

-930 LGVEIPIAVTMA
+930 LGVEIPIAITMA

-948 LASRMTQGTVFLDD
+948 LASRMTQGSVFLDD
-962 QFDLLILLSGLVALA
+962 QYDLLVLLVGLVVI
-977 GFALVGRNDLGVRI
+977 GSFGLVGRDDLGVRI
-991 PNVLDMVVGLLVID
+991 PNVLDMIVGLLVLD
-1005 RLFGV
+1005 RIVGV
-1010 LAGGELPIPTLTN
+1010 LAGGEVPIPTITN
-1023 PLEFD
+1023 PLEFS
-1028 EMSWMVPVI
+1028 ELSWRVPVI
-1037 GNEVLLIGAALLWN
+1037 GNELLLILAALLWN
-1051 WVERERQKRNLQDHR
+1051 WVERERQKRGLQDHR

-1072 SYGLSIL
+1072 AYGVSIL
-1079 LLSFGPAALVALTL
+1079 LLSFGPAALLALTL

-1108 VGFIVL
+1108 IGFIVL
-1114 PVALNELVWWVEDEF
+1114 PVAMNELIWWVEIEL
-1129 SLTLFE
+1129 SITLFE
-1135 MWMSS
+1135 LWMSCIAVGS
-1140 VAIGTLGLVAGG
+1140 LGLIAGAI
-1152 VATYTN
+1152 ATYTN
-1158 QGLWISASLW
+1158 QGLWISSSLW

-1173 FIVTGLLSPSLLLF
+1173 FIVTGVLSPSLLLF
-1187 VLLTLAMSTTS
+1187 VLITLAMSTTS
-1198 WVIGVLTLRRGW
+1198 WVIGVFTLRRGW
-1210 RIVGFLNLVL
+1210 RIVGFLNLIL
-1220 AWVVASV
+1220 AWIVASV
-1227 LIFQGMTSLAAL
+1227 LIYQGMTALAGL

>member
-1 MEEDGQDH
+1 MEDDVPDH
-9 AQVEDDVLRQKEFRR
+9 DSVEDDVLRQKEFRR
-24 GGGIDLGQFMIQEP
+24 GSGIDLGQFVIQDHE
-38 ENESIVEEAV
+38 EVEEETSV
-48 LEKETDEAV
+48 EVQETDAAV
-57 GEIASLFSS
+57 GEIVSLFSGKDEQS
-66 EDDQT
+66 
-71 NEPGAIK
+71 NEPGVIK
-78 RDGTVDEAAAPDSVT
+78 RDGTVEDAAAPDSVT

-101 RLGYGLLAG
+101 RLGFGLLAG

-128 LLGGPLLIIMGL
+128 FLGGPLLIIMGF
-140 SGLWAGEKWIPNPTM
+140 SGLWVGEKWIPNPTM

-183 DASPLGADLSLGIF
+183 DTSPLGADLSLGIF

-205 ILIAQRHDDDA
+205 VVIAQRHDDDA

-238 LGVAGMILLG
+238 IGVAGMILLG

-256 LHRKSGN
+256 LHRQSGN

-282 NDWTIASIKIV
+282 NEWSIANIEIV

-313 VMATQFHKADN
+313 VIATQFHKADN

-413 VFTINIANLNAYSIY
+413 VLSIDVANLSGYSIY
-428 AILTALLTSVA
+428 AILTAILTSIA

-452 WIGGIIIVILLTI
+452 WVGGVVVVVLLTI
-465 LIPAENDG
+465 LIPAESDG
-473 WRLLA
+473 WRLLV
-478 SQATVWLGLA
+478 SQALVWLGLA
-488 WLGVQRQSPSIS
+488 LLGVQRQSPSIS

-517 VESRMFSNDFIPVI
+517 VESRMFSNDFIPVV
-531 LDEQHVATWML
+531 LDEQHVAAWML

-593 VSVWGITRVGG
+593 VSVWGIARVDGL
-604 MPAWGL
+604 PAWGL
-610 IGIMAAILVFHGTLV
+610 LGVMAAILIFHGTLV

-638 IAWSIFALHFGW
+638 VAWSIFGLHFGW
-650 KFGHTSMF
+650 KFGHTSIF
-658 AATMVAGCSL
+658 AATLVAGCSL

-676 LSDKD
+676 LEDK
-681 NAKRNQTNSIVT
+681 NNVKRNQTNSIVT
-693 YQLLVMSALLAIP
+693 LQLLVMSTLLAIP
-706 ALRND
+706 ALRNE
-711 ASLELTNADWFPQ
+711 ASLELTNSDWFPQ
-724 DGQDAIMMGII
+724 GGQDAMMMGFI

-740 FHYLSRV
+740 FHYMSRV

-759 TVAMIGLML
+759 TVAMIGMML
-768 FSGTALELQLLTIMA
+768 FSGVTLELQLLTTMA
-783 LLSFVGSGA
+783 LVSFVASGA
-792 YLAFQGEWR
+792 YLALQGEWR
-801 SGMRSVARRDERL
+801 SGLRSVARRDERIQ
-814 REIEAKQRTQIAY
+814 EIAAKQRVQIAY
-827 NQTSEVTGVEFIDP
+827 NQTTEETGVQFIDP
-841 KMIEL
+841 TMIEL
-846 AEKQKKRAKRAGSL
+846 AEKQKKRAKRTGTT
-860 GEMDLELGDIQH
+860 GEMDLEIGDIQH
-872 RPSIVLSFIGVTI
+872 RPSIVLSFLGVTI
-885 FAATF
+885 FASVF
-890 FAYLSGSGM
+890 FAYLSGSG
-899 IALLLMGGMS
+899 ILALLLMGGIS

-930 LGVEIPIAVTMA
+930 LGVEIPIAIAMA

-948 LASRMTQGTVFLDD
+948 LASRMTQGTVFLEE
-962 QFDLLILLSGLVALA
+962 QYDLLTLLAALVAM
-977 GFALVGRNDLGVRI
+977 GSFALVGRDDLGVRI

-1023 PLEFD
+1023 PLEFYNLA
-1028 EMSWMVPVI
+1028 WTIPVF
-1037 GNEVLLIGAALLWN
+1037 GNEILLVLAALLWD
-1051 WVERERQKRNLQDHR
+1051 WVERKRQRRGLQDHR

-1072 SYGLSIL
+1072 SYALSIL
-1079 LLSFGPAALVALTL
+1079 ILSFGPAALLGLTL
-1093 MFLRG
+1093 MLLRG

-1114 PVALNELVWWVEDEF
+1114 PLALNETVWWIEQEF
-1129 SLTLFE
+1129 NLTLFE
-1135 MWMSS
+1135 VWMSS
-1140 VAIGTLGLVAGG
+1140 IAIGLIGLLAGS
-1152 VATYTN
+1152 VATYTD

-1173 FIVTGLLSPSLLLF
+1173 FIITGVLSPSLLLF

-1220 AWVVASV
+1220 AWIVASV
-1227 LIFQGMTSLAAL
+1227 LIYQGMTSMAAL

>member
-1 MEEDGQDH
+1 
-9 AQVEDDVLRQKEFRR
+9 
-24 GGGIDLGQFMIQEP
+24 
-38 ENESIVEEAV
+38 
-48 LEKETDEAV
+48 
-57 GEIASLFSS
+57 
-66 EDDQT
+66 
-71 NEPGAIK
+71 
-78 RDGTVDEAAAPDSVT
+78 
-93 DMAVHGER
+93 
-101 RLGYGLLAG
+101 
-110 MVLVWS
+110 
-116 VLGWVVGTALPP
+116 
-128 LLGGPLLIIMGL
+128 
-140 SGLWAGEKWIPNPTM
+140 
-155 HLLGVTWVI
+155 
-164 ISMKILYGF
+164 
-173 ALDVHHWGWL
+173 
-183 DASPLGADLSLGIF
+183 
-197 LLTLIGFN
+197 
-205 ILIAQRHDDDA
+205 
-216 IAAQA
+216 
-221 TLVLL
+221 
-226 ALGSAT
+226 
-232 GALYDE
+232 
-238 LGVAGMILLG
+238 
-248 TLSMHGLA
+248 
-256 LHRKSGN
+256 
-263 LASLG
+263 
-268 IAVSYLWIGLHAFS
+268 
-282 NDWTIASIKIV
+282 
-293 SFDDD
+293 
-298 LLLFMLMFAVTATNA
+298 FMLMFAVTATNA

-337 PGLWAI
+337 PGFWAI

-452 WIGGIIIVILLTI
+452 WMGGIIIVILLTI

-517 VESRMFSNDFIPVI
+517 VESRMFSNDFIPVD
-531 LDEQHVATWML
+531 LNEQHVAAWML

-638 IAWSIFALHFGW
+638 VAWSIFALHFGW

-724 DGQDAIMMGII
+724 GGQDAMMMGFI

-814 REIEAKQRTQIAY
+814 QEIEAKQRTQIAF
-827 NQTSEVTGVEFIDP
+827 NQTSEVTGVQFIDP

-846 AEKQKKRAKRAGSL
+846 AEKQKKRAKRAGTT
-860 GEMDLELGDIQH
+860 GEMDLELGD
-872 RPSIVLSFIGVTI
+872 
-885 FAATF
+885 
-890 FAYLSGSGM
+890 
-899 IALLLMGGMS
+899 
-909 FLFISLA
+909 
-916 RLRADSLNL
+916 
-925 RLVDV
+925 
-930 LGVEIPIAVTMA
+930 
-942 GLVLVH
+942 
-948 LASRMTQGTVFLDD
+948 
-962 QFDLLILLSGLVALA
+962 
-977 GFALVGRNDLGVRI
+977 
-991 PNVLDMVVGLLVID
+991 
-1005 RLFGV
+1005 
-1010 LAGGELPIPTLTN
+1010 
-1023 PLEFD
+1023 
-1028 EMSWMVPVI
+1028 
-1037 GNEVLLIGAALLWN
+1037 
-1051 WVERERQKRNLQDHR
+1051 
-1066 GALGRI
+1066 
-1072 SYGLSIL
+1072 
-1079 LLSFGPAALVALTL
+1079 
-1093 MFLRG
+1093 
-1098 WEWKQPAVLM
+1098 
-1108 VGFIVL
+1108 
-1114 PVALNELVWWVEDEF
+1114 
-1129 SLTLFE
+1129 
-1135 MWMSS
+1135 
-1140 VAIGTLGLVAGG
+1140 
-1152 VATYTN
+1152 
-1158 QGLWISASLW
+1158 
-1168 VAQVL
+1168 
-1173 FIVTGLLSPSLLLF
+1173 
-1187 VLLTLAMSTTS
+1187 
-1198 WVIGVLTLRRGW
+1198 
-1210 RIVGFLNLVL
+1210 
-1220 AWVVASV
+1220 
-1227 LIFQGMTSLAAL
+1227 
-1239 ALLLATATL
+1239 
-1248 LAIITYLTQSRDE
+1248 
-1261 LLASQ
+1261 

>member
-1 MEEDGQDH
+1 MEDDVPDH
-9 AQVEDDVLRQKEFRR
+9 DSVEDDVLRQKEFRR
-24 GGGIDLGQFMIQEP
+24 GSGIDLGQFMIQDHE
-38 ENESIVEEAV
+38 EVEEETSV
-48 LEKETDEAV
+48 EVKETDAAV
-57 GEIASLFSS
+57 GEIASLFSGKDEQS
-66 EDDQT
+66 
-71 NEPGAIK
+71 NEPGVIK
-78 RDGTVDEAAAPDSVT
+78 RDGTVEEAAAPDSVT

-101 RLGYGLLAG
+101 RLGFGLLAG

-128 LLGGPLLIIMGL
+128 FLGGPLLIIMGF
-140 SGLWAGEKWIPNPTM
+140 SGLWVGEKWIPNPTM

-183 DASPLGADLSLGIF
+183 DTSPLGADLSLGIF

-205 ILIAQRHDDDA
+205 VVIAQRHDDDA

-238 LGVAGMILLG
+238 IGVAGMILLG

-256 LHRKSGN
+256 LHRQSGN

-282 NDWTIASIKIV
+282 NEWSIANIEIV

-313 VMATQFHKADN
+313 VIATQFHKADN

-413 VFTINIANLNAYSIY
+413 VLTIDVANLSGYSIY
-428 AILTALLTSVA
+428 AILTAILTSIA

-452 WIGGIIIVILLTI
+452 WVGGVVVVVLLTI
-465 LIPAENDG
+465 LIPAESDG
-473 WRLLA
+473 WRLLV
-478 SQATVWLGLA
+478 SQALVWLGLA
-488 WLGVQRQSPSIS
+488 LLGVQRQSPSIS

-517 VESRMFSNDFIPVI
+517 VESRMFSNDFIPVV
-531 LDEQHVATWML
+531 LDEQHVAAWML

-593 VSVWGITRVGG
+593 VSVWGIARVDGL
-604 MPAWGL
+604 PAWGL
-610 IGIMAAILVFHGTLV
+610 LGVMAAILIFHGTLV

-638 IAWSIFALHFGW
+638 VTWSIFGLHFGW
-650 KFGHTSMF
+650 KFGHTSIF
-658 AATMVAGCSL
+658 AATLVAGCSL

-676 LSDKD
+676 LEDK
-681 NAKRNQTNSIVT
+681 NNVKRNQTNSIVT
-693 YQLLVMSALLAIP
+693 LQLLVMSTLLAIP

-711 ASLELTNADWFPQ
+711 ASLELTNSDWFPQ
-724 DGQDAIMMGII
+724 GGQDAMMMGFI

-740 FHYLSRV
+740 FHYMSRV

-759 TVAMIGLML
+759 TVAMIGMML
-768 FSGTALELQLLTIMA
+768 FSGVTLELQLLTTMA
-783 LLSFVGSGA
+783 LVSFVASGA
-792 YLAFQGEWR
+792 YLALQGEWR
-801 SGMRSVARRDERL
+801 SGLRSVARRDERIQ
-814 REIEAKQRTQIAY
+814 EIAAKQRVQIAY
-827 NQTSEVTGVEFIDP
+827 NQTTEETGVQFIDP
-841 KMIEL
+841 TMIEL
-846 AEKQKKRAKRAGSL
+846 AEKQKKRAKRTGTT
-860 GEMDLELGDIQH
+860 GEMDLEIGDIQH
-872 RPSIVLSFIGVTI
+872 RPSIVLSFLGVTI
-885 FAATF
+885 FASVF
-890 FAYLSGSGM
+890 FAYLSGSG
-899 IALLLMGGMS
+899 ILALLLMGGIS

-930 LGVEIPIAVTMA
+930 LGVEIPIAIAMA

-948 LASRMTQGTVFLDD
+948 LASRMTQGTVFLEE
-962 QFDLLILLSGLVALA
+962 QYDLLTLLAALVAM
-977 GFALVGRNDLGVRI
+977 GSFALVGRDDLGVRI
-991 PNVLDMVVGLLVID
+991 PNVLDMIIGLLVID

-1023 PLEFD
+1023 PLEFYNLT
-1028 EMSWMVPVI
+1028 WTIPVF
-1037 GNEVLLIGAALLWN
+1037 GNEILLVLAALLWD
-1051 WVERERQKRNLQDHR
+1051 WVERERQRRGLQDHR

-1072 SYGLSIL
+1072 SYALSIL
-1079 LLSFGPAALVALTL
+1079 ILSFGPAALLALTL
-1093 MFLRG
+1093 MLLRG

-1114 PVALNELVWWVEDEF
+1114 PLALNETVWWIEQEF
-1129 SLTLFE
+1129 NLTLFE
-1135 MWMSS
+1135 VWMSS
-1140 VAIGTLGLVAGG
+1140 IAIGLIGLLAGS
-1152 VATYTN
+1152 VATYTD

-1173 FIVTGLLSPSLLLF
+1173 FIITGVLSPSLLLF

-1220 AWVVASV
+1220 AWIVASV
-1227 LIFQGMTSLAAL
+1227 LIYQGMTSMAAL

>member
-1 MEEDGQDH
+1 MEEDVANHDS
-9 AQVEDDVLRQKEFRR
+9 VEDDVLRQKEFRR
-24 GGGIDLGQFMIQEP
+24 GSGIDLGQFMIQDPTDDIE
-38 ENESIVEEAV
+38 EERIVSTQIA
-48 LEKETDEAV
+48 DEAV
-57 GEIASLFSS
+57 GDVASLFSAEGEQS
-66 EDDQT
+66 D
-71 NEPGAIK
+71 EPGAIK
-78 RDGTVDEAAAPDSVT
+78 RDGTVEQAAAPDSVT

-128 LLGGPLLIIMGL
+128 LIGGPLLILMGL

-183 DASPLGADLSLGIF
+183 DDSPLGADLSLGIF
-197 LLTLIGFN
+197 LLVLIGFN

-232 GALYDE
+232 GALYDDI
-238 LGVAGMILLG
+238 GVAGMILVG
-248 TLSMHGLA
+248 TLLMHGLA
-256 LHRKSGN
+256 LHRQSGN

-282 NDWTIASIKIV
+282 NGWTIANIEIV

-313 VMATQFHKADN
+313 VIATQFHKADN
-324 WFSAAAKALGLGK
+324 WFSAGANALGLGK

-413 VFTINIANLNAYSIY
+413 VFTISITNLSAYSIY
-428 AILTALLTSVA
+428 AILTAAFTSVA

-452 WIGGIIIVILLTI
+452 WLGGIVIVILLTI
-465 LIPAENDG
+465 LIPAEVDG
-473 WRLLA
+473 WRLLI
-478 SQATVWLGLA
+478 SQAAVWLGLA

-517 VESRMFSNDFIPVI
+517 VESRMFSNDFIPVV
-531 LDEQHVATWML
+531 LDEQHVAAWML
-542 LLIVQ
+542 LLILQ

-555 GQATLNL
+555 GQSTLNL

-593 VSVWGITRVGG
+593 ISIWGITRVDG

-610 IGIMAAILVFHGTLV
+610 LGVMGAILVFHGTLV
-625 ALGQHRGQPRTML
+625 ALGQHRGQPKTML
-638 IAWSIFALHFGW
+638 VAWSIFALHFGW
-650 KFGHTSMF
+650 KFGHTSIF

-676 LSDKD
+676 LEDKSD
-681 NAKRNQTNSIVT
+681 AKRNQTNSIVT
-693 YQLLVMSALLAIP
+693 LQLLVMSTLLAIP

-724 DGQDAIMMGII
+724 GGQDAMMMGLI

-740 FHYLSRV
+740 FHYMRRV

-759 TVAMIGLML
+759 TVGMIGMML
-768 FSGTALELQLLTIMA
+768 YSGVALELQLLTTMA
-783 LLSFVGSGA
+783 LFSFVGSGA
-792 YLAFQGEWR
+792 YLAIQGEWR
-801 SGMRSVARRDERL
+801 SGLRSVAQREQRL
-814 REIEAKQRTQIAY
+814 QSIATKQRVQIAY
-827 NQTSEVTGVEFIDP
+827 NQTSDETGVQFIDP
-841 KMIEL
+841 SMIEL
-846 AEKQKKRAKRAGSL
+846 AEKQKKRAKRAGTI
-860 GEMDLELGDIQH
+860 GEMDLEVGDIQH
-872 RPSIVLSFIGVTI
+872 RPSIVLSFLGVTI
-885 FAATF
+885 FASMF
-890 FAYLSGSGM
+890 FAYLSGSGQV
-899 IALLLMGGMS
+899 ALLLMAGVS

-930 LGVEIPIAVTMA
+930 LGVEIPIAVTMI

-948 LASRMTQGTVFLDD
+948 LAARMTQGSVFLVEQYD
-962 QFDLLILLSGLVALA
+962 FLLLLGGLFAI
-977 GFALVGRNDLGVRI
+977 GSFALVGRNDLGVRI
-991 PNVLDMVVGLLVID
+991 PNVLDMVVGLLVLH

-1010 LAGGELPIPTLTN
+1010 LAGGELPIPTMTN
-1023 PLEFD
+1023 PLEFNAL
-1028 EMSWMVPVI
+1028 SWTIPVV
-1037 GNEVLLIGAALLWN
+1037 GNEVFLLLAALLWD
-1051 WVERERQKRNLQDHR
+1051 WVERQRQKRGLQDHR
-1066 GALGRI
+1066 GALGRV

-1079 LLSFGPAALVALTL
+1079 ILSFGPAALVALTL
-1093 MFLRG
+1093 MFMRG

-1108 VGFIVL
+1108 IGFIVL
-1114 PVALNELVWWVEDEF
+1114 PVALNELVWWIESEF
-1129 SLTLFE
+1129 NITLFE
-1135 MWMSS
+1135 IWMSS
-1140 VAIGTLGLVAGG
+1140 VAIGSMGLIAGA
-1152 VATYTN
+1152 VATYN
-1158 QGLWISASLW
+1158 DQGLWISASLW
-1168 VAQVL
+1168 VAQAL
-1173 FIVTGLLSPSLLLF
+1173 FILTGVLSPSLLLF
-1187 VLLTLAMSTTS
+1187 VLLMLAMSTTS

-1210 RIVGFLNLVL
+1210 RIIGFLNLVL
-1220 AWVVASV
+1220 AWIVASV
-1227 LIFQGMTSLAAL
+1227 LIYQGMTALAAL

>member
-9 AQVEDDVLRQKEFRR
+9 DPVEDDVLRQKEFRR

-38 ENESIVEEAV
+38 EIKDVVEDAV
-48 LEKETDEAV
+48 PEKETDEAV

-66 EDDQT
+66 EDEQTDQ
-71 NEPGAIK
+71 PGAIK
-78 RDGTVDEAAAPDSVT
+78 RDGTVDDAAAPDSVT

-128 LLGGPLLIIMGL
+128 FLGGPLLIIMGL

-197 LLTLIGFN
+197 LLALIGFN

-282 NDWTIASIKIV
+282 NDWTIASIEIV

-324 WFSAAAKALGLGK
+324 WFSAAANALGLGK

-413 VFTINIANLNAYSIY
+413 VFTINIANLSAYSIY
-428 AILTALLTSVA
+428 AILTALLTSIA

-452 WIGGIIIVILLTI
+452 WMGGIIVVILLTI
-465 LIPAENDG
+465 LIPAETDG
-473 WRLLA
+473 WRLLV

-517 VESRMFSNDFIPVI
+517 VESRMFSNDFIPVV
-531 LDEQHVATWML
+531 LDEQHVAAWML

-610 IGIMAAILVFHGTLV
+610 IGIMAAVLVFHGTLV

-638 IAWSIFALHFGW
+638 VAWSIFALHFGW

-711 ASLELTNADWFPQ
+711 ASLELTNAEWFPQ
-724 DGQDAIMMGII
+724 DGQDAMMMGFI

-768 FSGTALELQLLTIMA
+768 FSGTTLELQLLTIMA

-827 NQTSEVTGVEFIDP
+827 NQTSEETGVQFIDP

-846 AEKQKKRAKRAGSL
+846 AEKQKKRAKRAGST

-885 FAATF
+885 FASTF

-948 LASRMTQGTVFLDD
+948 LASRMTQGSVFLDE
-962 QFDLLILLSGLVALA
+962 QFDLLILISGLVALA

-991 PNVLDMVVGLLVID
+991 PNVLDMIVGLLVID

-1114 PVALNELVWWVEDEF
+1114 PIALNELVWWVEDEF

-1140 VAIGTLGLVAGG
+1140 VAIGALGLVAGG
-1152 VATYTN
+1152 LATYSN
-1158 QGLWISASLW
+1158 QGLWVSASLW

-1220 AWVVASV
+1220 AWIVASV

-1239 ALLLATATL
+1239 ALLLATAAL

>member
-1 MEEDGQDH
+1 MEEGDSDH
-9 AQVEDDVLRQKEFRR
+9 DNVEDDVLRQKEFRR
-24 GGGIDLGQFMIQEP
+24 GGGIDLGQFMIQEDEEQL
-38 ENESIVEEAV
+38 ENEVSTSITEQ
-48 LEKETDEAV
+48 DEAI
-57 GEIASLFSS
+57 GEITSFFEG
-66 EDDQT
+66 EDEQT
-71 NEPGAIK
+71 DHPGSVN
-78 RDGTVDEAAAPDSVT
+78 RDGTVDEASEPDSVT
-93 DMAVHGER
+93 DIAVHGER

-128 LLGGPLLIIMGL
+128 MIGGPLLIIMGL
-140 SGLWAGEKWIPNPTM
+140 SGLWAGEKWIPNPSM

-183 DASPLGADLSLGIF
+183 DSSPLGADLSLGIF

-216 IAAQA
+216 IATQA

-238 LGVAGMILLG
+238 IGVAGMILLG
-248 TLSMHGLA
+248 TWSMHGLA
-256 LHRKSGN
+256 LHRQSGN

-282 NDWTIASIKIV
+282 DGWIIAGIEIV
-293 SFDDD
+293 SFQDE

-313 VMATQFHKADN
+313 VIATQFHKADN
-324 WFSAAAKALGLGK
+324 WFSAAAQGLGLGK

-367 AQLLLLMSAF
+367 AQLLLLMTAF

-389 KRLAPFILF
+389 KRLAPFILL

-413 VFTINIANLNAYSIY
+413 VFTIDVANLSGYSIY
-428 AILTALLTSVA
+428 AILTSIFTSIALLQ
-439 LLRNQ
+439 NQ

-452 WIGGIIIVILLTI
+452 WMGGIIIVILLTI
-465 LIPAENDG
+465 LIPAESDG
-473 WRLLA
+473 WRLLMA
-478 SQATVWLGLA
+478 QATVWLGLA

-500 GVAVLMPWV
+500 GVAVLMPWI

-517 VESRMFSNDFIPVI
+517 VESRMFSNDFIPVV

-586 LSFVLSL
+586 LSFILSII
-593 VSVWGITRVGG
+593 SVWSIARVGG
-604 MPAWGL
+604 LPAWGL
-610 IGIMAAILVFHGTLV
+610 VGVMAAVLIFHGTLV

-638 IAWSIFALHFGW
+638 IAWSIFAIHFGW

-668 MLVHTDRF
+668 LLAHTDRF
-676 LSDKD
+676 LEDKHQV
-681 NAKRNQTNSIVT
+681 KRNQTNSIVT
-693 YQLLVMSALLAIP
+693 LQLLVMSALLAVP
-706 ALRND
+706 ALRD
-711 ASLELTNADWFPQ
+711 EASLELTNASWFPPVA
-724 DGQDAIMMGII
+724 QDAMMMGFI

-740 FHYLSRV
+740 LHYLRRV

-759 TVAMIGLML
+759 TVTMVGMML
-768 FSGTALELQLLTIMA
+768 FTGVTLEIQLLTTMA

-792 YLAFQGEWR
+792 YLAIQGEWR
-801 SGMRSVARRDERL
+801 SGLRSVARRDERMKEL
-814 REIEAKQRTQIAY
+814 ESKQRVQVAY
-827 NQTSEVTGVEFIDP
+827 NQVGEETGVQFIDP
-841 KMIEL
+841 TLIEL
-846 AEKQKKRAKRAGSL
+846 AEKQKKRSKRSGST

-872 RPSIVLSFIGVTI
+872 RPSIVLSFLGVTI
-885 FAATF
+885 LASMF
-890 FAYLSGSGM
+890 FAYATGSGLV
-899 IALLLMGGMS
+899 ALLLTGGMS

-916 RLRADSLNL
+916 RMRADSLQL

-930 LGVEIPIAVTMA
+930 LGVEIPIAITMA

-948 LASRMTQGTVFLDD
+948 LASRMTQGTVLLDD
-962 QFDLLILLSGLVALA
+962 QYDLLVLLCALVVI
-977 GFALVGRNDLGVRI
+977 GSFGLVGRDDLGVRI
-991 PNVLDMVVGLLVID
+991 PNLLDMIVGLLVLD
-1005 RLFGV
+1005 RVVGV
-1010 LAGGELPIPTLTN
+1010 LAGGEVPIPTQTN
-1023 PLEFD
+1023 PLEFS
-1028 EMSWMVPVI
+1028 ELSWRVPVI
-1037 GNEVLLIGAALLWN
+1037 GNELLLILAALLWN
-1051 WVERERQKRNLQDHR
+1051 WVERERQKRGLQDHR

-1072 SYGLSIL
+1072 AYGVSIL
-1079 LLSFGPAALVALTL
+1079 LLSFGPAALLALTL

-1108 VGFIVL
+1108 IGFIVL
-1114 PVALNELVWWVEDEF
+1114 PVAMNELVWWVESEF
-1129 SLTLFE
+1129 SITLFE
-1135 MWMSS
+1135 LWMSCIAVGS
-1140 VAIGTLGLVAGG
+1140 LGLVAGG
-1152 VATYTN
+1152 IATYTD
-1158 QGLWISASLW
+1158 QGLWISSSLW

-1173 FIVTGLLSPSLLLF
+1173 FIVTGVLSPSLLLF
-1187 VLLTLAMSTTS
+1187 VLIMLAMSTTS

-1210 RIVGFLNLVL
+1210 RIVGFLNLIL
-1220 AWVVASV
+1220 AWIVASV
-1227 LIFQGMTSLAAL
+1227 LIYQGMTALAGL

>member
-1 MEEDGQDH
+1 MDEDVSSHDS
-9 AQVEDDVLRQKEFRR
+9 VEDDVLRQKEFRR
-24 GGGIDLGQFMIQEP
+24 GSGIDLGQFMIQEP
-38 ENESIVEEAV
+38 DENFDEEQV
-48 LEKETDEAV
+48 VIEKETDEAV
-57 GEIASLFSS
+57 GEVASLFSADGEQS
-66 EDDQT
+66 
-71 NEPGAIK
+71 NEAGAIK
-78 RDGTVDEAAAPDSVT
+78 RDGTVEKAAAPDSVT

-101 RLGYGLLAG
+101 RLGFGLLAG

-116 VLGWVVGTALPP
+116 ILGWVVGTALPP

-183 DASPLGADLSLGIF
+183 DSSPLGADLSLGIF

-205 ILIAQRHDDDA
+205 ILIAQRHNDDA

-238 LGVAGMILLG
+238 IGVAGMILLG

-256 LHRKSGN
+256 LHRQSGN

-282 NDWTIASIKIV
+282 NEWTIANIEIV

-313 VMATQFHKADN
+313 IMATQFHKADN
-324 WFSAAAKALGLGK
+324 WFSAGAEALGLGK

-384 RGVEW
+384 RGVALR
-389 KRLAPFILF
+389 RLAPFILF
-398 PAPFLLILVILLNLE
+398 PAPFLLVFVILFNLE
-413 VFTINIANLNAYSIY
+413 VVTIDIANLSGYSIY
-428 AILTALLTSVA
+428 AILTAILTSIA

-452 WIGGIIIVILLTI
+452 WIGGIIIVLLLTL
-465 LIPAENDG
+465 LIPAENEG

-478 SQATVWLGLA
+478 SQAAVWLGLA
-488 WLGVQRQSPSIS
+488 WLGVQRKSPSIS

-517 VESRMFSNDFIPVI
+517 VESRMFSNDFIPVT
-531 LDEQHVATWML
+531 LDEQHVAAWML

-547 QLYVNLSQ
+547 QIYVNLSQ

-586 LSFVLSL
+586 LSFILSL
-593 VSVWGITRVGG
+593 LSVWGITRVDG

-610 IGIMAAILVFHGTLV
+610 LGVMAAILLFHGTLV
-625 ALGQHRGQPRTML
+625 AMGQHRGQPRTML

-650 KFGHTSMF
+650 KFGHTSIL

-668 MLVHTDRF
+668 MLAHTDRF
-676 LSDKD
+676 LDDKND
-681 NAKRNQTNSIVT
+681 VKRNQTNSIVT
-693 YQLLVMSALLAIP
+693 FQLLVMSALLVIP

-724 DGQDAIMMGII
+724 NGQDAMMMGLI

-747 TKMDKLLPPTLA
+747 TKMDKLLPPTLS
-759 TVAMIGLML
+759 TVAMIAMML
-768 FSGTALELQLLTIMA
+768 YSGVALELQFLTTVA
-783 LLSFVGSGA
+783 LVSFVGSGA

-801 SGMRSVARRDERL
+801 SGLRSVARRDDRL
-814 REIEAKQRTQIAY
+814 KEIEAKQRVQIAY
-827 NQTSEVTGVEFIDP
+827 NQTSEETGVQFIDP
-841 KMIEL
+841 QMIEL
-846 AEKQKKRAKRAGSL
+846 AEKQKKRAKRSGST

-872 RPSIVLSFIGVTI
+872 RPSIVLSFLGVTI
-885 FAATF
+885 FASIF
-890 FAYLSGSGM
+890 FAYMSGSGLL
-899 IALLLMGGMS
+899 ALLLMGGMS

-930 LGVEIPIAVTMA
+930 LGVEITIAVTMA

-948 LASRMTQGTVFLDD
+948 LAARMTQGTVFLSE
-962 QFDLLILLSGLVALA
+962 QYDLLALIGALVAI
-977 GFALVGRNDLGVRI
+977 GSFALVGRDDLGVRI
-991 PNVLDMVVGLLVID
+991 PNVLDMVIGLLVLD

-1010 LAGGELPIPTLTN
+1010 LAGGELPIPTMTN
-1023 PLEFD
+1023 PFEFNNL
-1028 EMSWMVPVI
+1028 SWTVPIV
-1037 GNEVLLIGAALLWN
+1037 GNEILLIIAALLWD
-1051 WVERERQKRNLQDHR
+1051 WVERERRKRDLQDHR

-1079 LLSFGPAALVALTL
+1079 LLSFGPAALLGLTL
-1093 MFLRG
+1093 MALRG

-1108 VGFIVL
+1108 IGFIVL
-1114 PVALNELVWWVEDEF
+1114 PVALNELVWWIELEF
-1129 SLTLFE
+1129 EIPLFE
-1135 MWMSS
+1135 MWISS
-1140 VAIGTLGLVAGG
+1140 VAIGCMGLIAGAI
-1152 VATYTN
+1152 ATYRD
-1158 QGLWISASLW
+1158 QGLWISAALW

-1173 FIVTGLLSPSLLLF
+1173 FIVSGVLSPSLLLF
-1187 VLLTLAMSTTS
+1187 VLLILAMSTTS

-1220 AWVVASV
+1220 AWIVASV
-1227 LIFQGMTSLAAL
+1227 LIYQGMSSIAAL
-1239 ALLLATATL
+1239 ALLLATAAL
-1248 LAIITYLTQSRDE
+1248 LAIVTYLTQSRDQ

>member
-1 MEEDGQDH
+1 MEEDIVDH
-9 AQVEDDVLRQKEFRR
+9 DSVEDDVLRQKQFRR
-24 GGGIDLGQFMIQEP
+24 GSGIDLDQFMIQEP
-38 ENESIVEEAV
+38 NEGNMEEKIVV
-48 LEKETDEAV
+48 EKETDEAV
-57 GEIASLFSS
+57 GEVASLFSS
-66 EDDQT
+66 EGEQSD
-71 NEPGAIK
+71 EPGAIQ
-78 RDGTVDEAAAPDSVT
+78 RDGTVAEAPAPDSVT

-101 RLGYGLLAG
+101 RLGFGLLAG

-128 LLGGPLLIIMGL
+128 FLGGPLLIMMGL
-140 SGLWAGEKWIPNPTM
+140 SGLWAGERWIPNPTM

-197 LLTLIGFN
+197 LLVLIGFN
-205 ILIAQRHDDDA
+205 ILVAQRHNDDA

-238 LGVAGMILLG
+238 VGVAGMILLG

-256 LHRKSGN
+256 LHRQSGN

-282 NDWTIASIKIV
+282 DGWTVATVEIV

-313 VMATQFHKADN
+313 VIATQFHKADN
-324 WFSAAAKALGLGK
+324 WFSSGAEALGLGK

-384 RGVEW
+384 RGVAW
-389 KRLAPFILF
+389 KRLAPFILY
-398 PAPFLLILVILLNLE
+398 PAPLLLILVILFNLD
-413 VFTINIANLNAYSIY
+413 VVSINIASLSGYSIY
-428 AILTALLTSVA
+428 AILTAILTSIA

-452 WIGGIIIVILLTI
+452 WIGGIIVVILLTI
-465 LIPAENDG
+465 LIPAETDG
-473 WRLLA
+473 WRLLVA
-478 SQATVWLGLA
+478 QAAVWLGLA
-488 WLGVQRQSPSIS
+488 WLGVQRKSPSIS
-500 GVAVLMPWV
+500 GVAVLMPWI

-517 VESRMFSNDFIPVI
+517 VESRMFSNDFIPVV
-531 LDEQHVATWML
+531 LNEHHVAAWML
-542 LLIVQ
+542 LLILQ

-562 AGRLAGLSELGAR
+562 AGRLAGLSELSAR

-586 LSFVLSL
+586 LSFILSL
-593 VSVWGITRVGG
+593 LSVWGIARVDG

-610 IGIMAAILVFHGTLV
+610 LGVMAAILLFHGTLV

-650 KFGHTSMF
+650 KFGHTSIF

-668 MLVHTDRF
+668 MLAQTDQ
-676 LSDKD
+676 LLEDK
-681 NAKRNQTNSIVT
+681 NEAKRNQTNSIVT
-693 YQLLVMSALLAIP
+693 FQLLVMSALIAIP
-706 ALRND
+706 ALRNE
-711 ASLELTNADWFPQ
+711 ASLELTNAEWFPQ
-724 DGQDAIMMGII
+724 NGQDAMMMGVI

-740 FHYLSRV
+740 FHYMRRV
-747 TKMDKLLPPTLA
+747 TKMDKLLPPTLS
-759 TVAMIGLML
+759 TVAMIAMML
-768 FSGTALELQLLTIMA
+768 YSGVVLELQFLTTMA
-783 LLSFVGSGA
+783 LLSFVASGA
-792 YLAFQGEWR
+792 YLALQGEWR

-814 REIEAKQRTQIAY
+814 KEIEAKQRVQIAY
-827 NQTSEVTGVEFIDP
+827 NQTSEETGVQFIDP
-841 KMIEL
+841 SMIEL
-846 AEKQKKRAKRAGSL
+846 AEKQKKRARRAGST
-860 GEMDLELGDIQH
+860 GELDLEIGDIQH
-872 RPSIVLSFIGVTI
+872 RPSIVLSFLTVTI
-885 FAATF
+885 FASIF
-890 FAYLSGSGM
+890 FAYLSGSGLL
-899 IALLLMGGMS
+899 ALLLMGGMS

-925 RLVDV
+925 RLTDV
-930 LGVEIPIAVTMA
+930 LGVEVTIAVTMA

-948 LASRMTQGTVFLDD
+948 LAARMTQGSVFLDE
-962 QFDLLILLSGLVALA
+962 QYDLLALIGALVAIG

-991 PNVLDMVVGLLVID
+991 PNVLDMVVGLLVLD
-1005 RLFGV
+1005 RLIGV
-1010 LAGGELPIPTLTN
+1010 LAGGELPVPTMTN
-1023 PLEFD
+1023 PLEFTAL
-1028 EMSWMVPVI
+1028 SWTIPII
-1037 GNEVLLIGAALLWN
+1037 GNELLLIVAALLWD
-1051 WVERERQKRNLQDHR
+1051 WVERERQKRGLQDHR
-1066 GALGRI
+1066 GALGRV
-1072 SYGLSIL
+1072 SYGLSFLI
-1079 LLSFGPAALVALTL
+1079 LSFGPAALLGLTL

-1108 VGFIVL
+1108 IGFIVL
-1114 PVALNELVWWVEDEF
+1114 PVALNELVWWIESEF
-1129 SLTLFE
+1129 EIPLFE

-1140 VAIGTLGLVAGG
+1140 VAIGCLGLLAG
-1152 VATYTN
+1152 VIATYSDE
-1158 QGLWISASLW
+1158 GLWISASLW

-1173 FIVTGLLSPSLLLF
+1173 FILTGILSPSLLLF
-1187 VLLTLAMSTTS
+1187 VLLILAMSTTS

-1210 RIVGFLNLVL
+1210 RIIGFLNLVL
-1220 AWVVASV
+1220 AWIVASV
-1227 LIFQGMTSLAAL
+1227 LIYQGMTSLAAL
-1239 ALLLATATL
+1239 ALLLATAAL
-1248 LAIITYLTQSRDE
+1248 LAIVTYLTQSRDE

>member
-1 MEEDGQDH
+1 MEEDSSDH
-9 AQVEDDVLRQKEFRR
+9 DSVEDDVLRQKEFRR
-24 GGGIDLGQFMIQEP
+24 GSGIDLDQFMIQEP
-38 ENESIVEEAV
+38 EDEIEEEHV
-48 LEKETDEAV
+48 VPEQETDEAI
-57 GEIASLFSS
+57 GEITSLFSA
-66 EDDQT
+66 EGDQSD
-71 NEPGAIK
+71 EAGAIK
-78 RDGTVDEAAAPDSVT
+78 RDGTVEESAPPDSVT

-101 RLGYGLLAG
+101 RLGFGLLAG

-183 DASPLGADLSLGIF
+183 DASPFGADLSLGIF
-197 LLTLIGFN
+197 LLVLIGFN

-226 ALGSAT
+226 ALGSAA

-238 LGVAGMILLG
+238 IGVAGMILLG

-256 LHRKSGN
+256 LHRQSGN

-282 NDWTIASIKIV
+282 NGWMVANIEIV

-313 VMATQFHKADN
+313 VIATQFHKADN

-413 VFTINIANLNAYSIY
+413 VFTINIANLSAYSIY
-428 AILTALLTSVA
+428 AILTAILTSVA

-452 WIGGIIIVILLTI
+452 WMGGIIIVILLTI
-465 LIPAENDG
+465 LIPAETDG
-473 WRLLA
+473 WRLLV
-478 SQATVWLGLA
+478 SQAFVWLGLA

-517 VESRMFSNDFIPVI
+517 VESRMFSNDFIPVA
-531 LDEQHVATWML
+531 LDEQHVAGWML

-547 QLYVNLSQ
+547 QIYVNLTQ

-586 LSFVLSL
+586 LSFILSL
-593 VSVWGITRVGG
+593 VSVWGITRVDG

-610 IGIMAAILVFHGTLV
+610 IGVMASILIFHGTLV

-676 LSDKD
+676 LEDKSDV
-681 NAKRNQTNSIVT
+681 KRNQTNSIVT
-693 YQLLVMSALLAIP
+693 LQLLVMSTLLAIP
-706 ALRND
+706 ALRNE
-711 ASLELTNADWFPQ
+711 ASLELTNAEWFPQ
-724 DGQDAIMMGII
+724 GGQDAMMMGFI

-740 FHYLSRV
+740 FHYMSRV

-759 TVAMIGLML
+759 TVTMIGMML
-768 FSGTALELQLLTIMA
+768 FSGVTLELQLLITMA
-783 LLSFVGSGA
+783 LFSFVGSGA
-792 YLAFQGEWR
+792 YLAIQGEWR
-801 SGMRSVARRDERL
+801 SGLRSVARRDERL
-814 REIEAKQRTQIAY
+814 QQIEAKQRVQIAY
-827 NQTSEVTGVEFIDP
+827 NQTSEETGVQFIDP
-841 KMIEL
+841 SMIEL
-846 AEKQKKRAKRAGSL
+846 AEKQKKRAKRAGTT

-872 RPSIVLSFIGVTI
+872 RPSIVLSFLGVTI
-885 FAATF
+885 VASMF
-890 FAYLSGSGM
+890 FAYLSGSGL

-930 LGVEIPIAVTMA
+930 LGVEIPIAITMA

-948 LASRMTQGTVFLDD
+948 LASRMTQGTVYLEE
-962 QFDLLILLSGLVALA
+962 QYDLLILLGALIA
-977 GFALVGRNDLGVRI
+977 MGSFALVGRDDLGVRI
-991 PNVLDMVVGLLVID
+991 PNVLDMLVGLLVID

-1023 PLEFD
+1023 PLEFS
-1028 EMSWMVPVI
+1028 ELSWTIPVV
-1037 GNEVLLIGAALLWN
+1037 GNEIVLVIAALLWD
-1051 WVERERQKRNLQDHR
+1051 WVERERQKRGLRDHR

-1072 SYGLSIL
+1072 SYCLSIL
-1079 LLSFGPAALVALTL
+1079 LLSFGPAALLALSL
-1093 MFLRG
+1093 MLLRG
-1098 WEWKQPAVLM
+1098 WQWRQPAVLM

-1114 PVALNELVWWVEDEF
+1114 PVALNEMVWWVESEF
-1129 SLTLFE
+1129 DVTLFE
-1135 MWMSS
+1135 VWMSS
-1140 VAIGTLGLVAGG
+1140 IAIGLIGLIAGA
-1152 VATYTN
+1152 VATYTD

-1173 FIVTGLLSPSLLLF
+1173 FILTGILSPSLLLF
-1187 VLLTLAMSTTS
+1187 VLLILAMSTTS

-1220 AWVVASV
+1220 AWIVASV
-1227 LIFQGMTSLAAL
+1227 LIYQGMTSVAAL

>member
-1 MEEDGQDH
+1 MEEDPSDH
-9 AQVEDDVLRQKEFRR
+9 DSVEDDVLRANEFRR
-24 GGGIDLGQFMIQEP
+24 GGGIELGQFMIESFDEDVKDEP
-38 ENESIVEEAV
+38 VAAPQTV
-48 LEKETDEAV
+48 DEAI
-57 GEIASLFSS
+57 GEMASLFQG
-66 EDDQT
+66 EGELRDD
-71 NEPGAIK
+71 PGSVQ
-78 RDGTVDEAAAPDSVT
+78 RDGTVEQAPLPDSVT

-101 RLGYGLLAG
+101 RLGFGLLAG

-128 LLGGPLLIIMGL
+128 FLGGPLLIVMGL

-183 DASPLGADLSLGIF
+183 DDSPAGADLSLGIF
-197 LLTLIGFN
+197 LLILVGFN
-205 ILIAQRHDDDA
+205 VLIAQRHDDDA

-238 LGVAGMILLG
+238 IGVAGMILLG

-256 LHRKSGN
+256 LLRNSGN

-282 NDWTIASIKIV
+282 NNWSIANIEIV

-313 VMATQFHKADN
+313 VVATQFHKAEN
-324 WFSAAAKALGLGK
+324 WFSSAAKSLGLGK

-398 PAPFLLILVILLNLE
+398 PAPFLLILVVVLNLE
-413 VFTINIANLNAYSIY
+413 VVSINIANLNAYSIY
-428 AILTALLTSVA
+428 AILTALFTSVA

-452 WIGGIIIVILLTI
+452 WLGGIVMVILLTL
-465 LIPAENDG
+465 LIPAERDG
-473 WRLLA
+473 WRLLV
-478 SQATVWLGLA
+478 SQASVWIGLS
-488 WLGVQRQSPSIS
+488 WLGVQRKSPSIS
-500 GVAVLMPWV
+500 GVAVLMPWI
-509 WLLMFATD
+509 WLLLFATD
-517 VESRMFSNDFIPVI
+517 VESRMFSNDFIPVV
-531 LDEQHVATWML
+531 LDEQHVAAWML
-542 LLIVQ
+542 VLIVQ

-593 VSVWGITRVGG
+593 VSVWGITRIGG

-610 IGIMAAILVFHGTLV
+610 VGVMAAILIFHGTLV

-638 IAWSIFALHFGW
+638 VAWSIFALHFGW

-658 AATMVAGCSL
+658 AATMVIGSSL
-668 MLVHTDRF
+668 MLAHTDRF
-676 LSDKD
+676 LEDR
-681 NAKRNQTNSIVT
+681 NTTKRNQTNGIVT
-693 YQLLVMSALLAIP
+693 FQLLVMGALLVIP
-706 ALRND
+706 ALRNN
-711 ASLELTNADWFPQ
+711 ASLELTNAEWFPQ
-724 DGQDAIMMGII
+724 GAQDAIMMGFI
-735 SLGTL
+735 SFGTL
-740 FHYLSRV
+740 FHYMRRV
-747 TKMDKLLPPTLA
+747 TKMDRLLPPTLA
-759 TVAMIGLML
+759 TVTMVGMMLFTGVTLEIGL
-768 FSGTALELQLLTIMA
+768 LTTMA

-792 YLAFQGEWR
+792 YLAIQGEWR
-801 SGMRSVARRDERL
+801 SGLRSVARRQERL
-814 REIEAKQRTQIAY
+814 QDIESKQRVQMSY
-827 NQTSEVTGVEFIDP
+827 NQTSKETGVEFIDP
-841 KMIEL
+841 AMIEL
-846 AEKQKKRAKRAGSL
+846 AEKQRKRSKRAGSI
-860 GEMDLELGDIQH
+860 GDMDLELGDIQH
-872 RPSIVLSFIGVTI
+872 QPSIVLSFLGVTI
-885 FAATF
+885 FASMF
-890 FAYLSGSGM
+890 FAYLTGSGL
-899 IALLLMGGMS
+899 IALLMMGGMS

-916 RLRADSLNL
+916 RMRADSLNL

-930 LGVEIPIAVTMA
+930 LGVEIPIALTMG

-948 LASRMTQGTVFLDD
+948 IASRMTQSTVSLED
-962 QFDLLILLSGLVALA
+962 QFDLLTLIVALIA
-977 GFALVGRNDLGVRI
+977 MGGFALIGRDDLGVRI

-1005 RLFGV
+1005 RLV
-1010 LAGGELPIPTLTN
+1010 AVIAGGELPIPTLTN
-1023 PLEFD
+1023 PLEFR
-1028 EMSWMVPVI
+1028 EMSWIIPVV
-1037 GNEVLLIGAALLWN
+1037 GNEVLLVTAALLWD
-1051 WVERERQKRNLQDHR
+1051 WVERERQKRGLQDHR

-1072 SYGLSIL
+1072 SFAVSIV
-1079 LLSFGPAALVALTL
+1079 LLSFGPAALLALGL
-1093 MFLRG
+1093 VVLRG

-1108 VGFIVL
+1108 IAFIVL
-1114 PVALNELVWWVEDEF
+1114 PVALNELVWWIESEF
-1129 SLTLFE
+1129 SLTLFDI
-1135 MWMSS
+1135 WMSS
-1140 VAIGTLGLVAGG
+1140 VAVGSMGLVASAI
-1152 VATYTN
+1152 ATYTER
-1158 QGLWISASLW
+1158 GLWISASLW
-1168 VAQVL
+1168 VAQIL
-1173 FIVTGLLSPSLLLF
+1173 FIISGVLSPSLLLF
-1187 VLLTLAMSTTS
+1187 ILLILGMSTTS
-1198 WVIGVLTLRRGW
+1198 WVIGVVTLRRGW
-1210 RIVGFLNLVL
+1210 RIVGFLNLIL

-1227 LIFQGMTSLAAL
+1227 LIYQGMTALAAL